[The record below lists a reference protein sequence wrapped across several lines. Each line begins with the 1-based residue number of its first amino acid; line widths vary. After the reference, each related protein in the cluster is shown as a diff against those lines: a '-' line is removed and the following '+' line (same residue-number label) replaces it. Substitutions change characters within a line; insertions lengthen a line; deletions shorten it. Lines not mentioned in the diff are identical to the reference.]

1 MNRIKALLA
10 WIDSRRMGWSAFAT
24 IALALLVAVIAPHQ
38 VAVLLYKLVCISS
51 GAVVLFLVM
60 RELLD
65 CNRPSKLLL
74 PPNADGFREP
84 RPGCQVRLW
93 IAITLQG
100 LAAIAGAVAMAL
112 AL

>member
-10 WIDSRRMGWSAFAT
+10 WIDSRRMGWSTFAT

-38 VAVLLYKLVCISS
+38 VAVLLYKLVCISA
-51 GAVVLFLVM
+51 GAVTLFLVM

-74 PPNADGFREP
+74 PPDESGHREAK
-84 RPGCQVRLW
+84 PGCEVRLW
-93 IAITLQG
+93 IAIALQG
-100 LAAIAGAVAMAL
+100 LAGLAGAVAMAL